1 MSSSGITIEI
11 KESEIQRINKM
22 LGSLKGNTE
31 DVLYRAIN
39 RTITNVKKNMAM
51 AASKEYFVTSTQVKR
66 TINITKATKGKL
78 VAKAISKSP
87 TIPLSKFRVSPN
99 RPVSYNTTVNHK
111 SSSKYKYYNYL
122 KNYGKAN
129 PSMYKAGTKRGEQL
143 KAFGN
148 RPKAFIAVMKS
159 GHVGF
164 FVRINDSQK
173 QSQQSYYDNRKGNKK
188 VRNNAIKQL
197 FGPSIAQMV
206 GNEKIVS
213 HVQNEANN
221 MLHKRIDAELNNI
234 MR

>member
-1 MSSSGITIEI
+1 MSSNGITIEI
-11 KESEIQRINKM
+11 KKSEIQRINNI
-22 LGSLKGNTE
+22 LGSLKGDTK

-39 RTITNVKKNMAM
+39 RTITNVKKNMAIE
-51 AASKEYFVTSTQVKR
+51 ASKEYFITSTQVKK
-66 TINITKATKGKL
+66 TIHITKATKSRL
-78 VAKAISKSP
+78 VAKAVSKSP

-99 RPVSYNTTVNHK
+99 RPVSYNTTINHK
-111 SSSKYKYYNYL
+111 SNSKYKYYNYL

-129 PSMYKAGTKRGEQL
+129 PSMYRAGTKRGEQL

-164 FVRINDSQK
+164 FVRLNDSQK
-173 QSQQSYYDNRKGNKK
+173 QAQQSYYDNRSGNKK
-188 VRNNAIKQL
+188 VKRNAIKQL
-197 FGPSIAQMV
+197 FGPSVPQMV

-213 HVQNEANN
+213 YVQYEANN